1 MPDIS
6 KVQLP
11 SGGIYDIK
19 DATAREL
26 ISGGINFD
34 IVWTQSDYTSASAPT
49 SARLASIPA
58 GVVVQYNSGASTAT
72 GTLAASASTKATF
85 KLVYSPT
92 QTTGSPLDKYD
103 EYVTV
108 QTGTTAYIWEKIGD
122 TQVDLGS
129 VVQSV
134 TVNGTL
140 VNPDASAGGTAN
152 ITTALNDWVTTK
164 LANEYN
170 GSKFGLDIDTSVTP
184 NTVALKVYNESTG
197 FGGGV
202 PFLILVDAFVALAN
216 QPLHILQP
224 LSTGVYRFYDVIGV
238 DFTTFT
244 VKLLCVEGGTRYE
257 ATLSA
262 IDNVSP
268 LTGTFTATAIS
279 STVTLDKHQA
289 TVLGSTT
296 SFTNSTSA
304 VTFSGGTSDTAL
316 GEATTFALT
325 SGSVT
330 HGDLTGHTTNVLGTE
345 TTFTG
350 SVTPQLNNT
359 TKYLS
364 ASASGGSVAPSGDDV
379 TVVTGY
385 ASPTTDKA
393 LGEATTF
400 ALTSGS
406 VAFETPS
413 TDTFVKS
420 VSTTSNKNLVTTTV
434 PNVTGNTDVSI
445 PNVTGNTD
453 VSIPNVTSVG
463 SASTWT
469 FAMGTGEGNTE
480 TLIISGGNSTA
491 PTLGTALSASKV
503 TLGTALSASKVT
515 LGNAITVATG
525 SADANG
531 TGAALV
537 TGVSTPSTGSAI
549 TSLPS
554 ASVSTGITVGTNDK
568 VTALTGLGTPSTDTV
583 VGTSSTFTVT
593 DPTVTLTVNDSSAAG
608 RVQYLQTTAG
618 ANSTVSVSVNSADT
632 VAAVTSMPT
641 STVGTGITVGSNDP
655 VTAITSVGTGT
666 AAAQTIT
673 VGTTDRPTVLTSDTD
688 ITSA

>member
-72 GTLAASASTKATF
+72 GTLAASATTKATF

-108 QTGTTAYIWEKIGD
+108 QTGTAAFIWEKIGD
-122 TQVDLGS
+122 TQVDLS
-129 VVQSV
+129 NVVQSV
-134 TVNGTL
+134 TITGVAVT
-140 VNPDASAGGTAN
+140 PDSTGSADISSRLDTWLSTMLDNTYLGHS
-152 ITTALNDWVTTK
+152 I
-164 LANEYN
+164 
-170 GSKFGLDIDTSVTP
+170 GLQIDTSVNP
-184 NTVALKVYNESTG
+184 NTVALKGYNPTTG
-197 FGGGV
+197 VFGDGIS
-202 PFLILVDAFVALAN
+202 FTYLQALMTALGN
-216 QPLHILQP
+216 QPLYILQP
-224 LSTGVYRFYDVIGV
+224 VTAGVLRLYNVVSIDS
-238 DFTTFT
+238 TTFT
-244 VKLLCVEGGTRYE
+244 VKMLSIEGGTRYE

-262 IDNVSP
+262 IDNSSP
-268 LTGTFTATAIS
+268 LTGTYSATAIS
-279 STVTLDKHQA
+279 STVSLDKH
-289 TVLGSTT
+289 TDIVLGENTT
-296 SFTNSTSA
+296 FTNSTSA
-304 VTFSGGTSDTAL
+304 VTFSGGETDVAL

-364 ASASGGSVAPSGDDV
+364 ASASGGSVAPSGDEV

-400 ALTSGS
+400 ALTNGA
-406 VAFETPS
+406 VAFETPT

-434 PNVTGNTDVSI
+434 PNVTGNSNVSI

-453 VSIPNVTSVG
+453 VTIPNVTSVG

-469 FAMGTGEGNTE
+469 FAMGEGEGNTE

-503 TLGTALSASKVT
+503 TLGTNLSASKVT
-515 LGNAITVATG
+515 LGDAITVATG

-531 TGAALV
+531 TGVALV

-549 TSLPS
+549 TGLPS
-554 ASVSTGITVGTNDK
+554 ASVNTGITVGTNDK

-583 VGTSSTFTVT
+583 VGAESTFTVT
-593 DPTVTLTVNDSSAAG
+593 DPTVTLTVNDSSASG

-618 ANSTVSVSVNSADT
+618 ASSTVSVSVNSADT

-641 STVGTGITVGSNDP
+641 STVGTGITVGTNDK

-673 VGTTDRPTVLTSDTD
+673 VGTTDKVTVLTNDTD